1 MMAVHAS
8 GGAAAHTG
16 RSDAALV
23 CICEEV
29 SQNRF
34 DHSFL
39 FCLASVE
46 CAAEPQRGVQSDR
59 LHRAKCGAE
68 SVLKR

>member
-23 CICEEV
+23 CVCEEV

-46 CAAEPQRGVQSDR
+46 CAAKS
-59 LHRAKCGAE
+59 
-68 SVLKR
+68 